1 MEVFTAVD
9 DELNVSLYRA
19 TTQSSVILARVNRLL
34 GACKSASEKLQT
46 LVKNLE
52 EIKSWLRANK
62 DIPLTVIPTL
72 DWLLSLEDDL
82 RKIGDDRLVRDFRY
96 FVLNIIEK
104 EVIPRLGEQA
114 QQVFYE
120 GISEEGK
127 VDEENEP
134 FQQLQKKL
142 DELIHRLRKRQ
153 R

>member
-1 MEVFTAVD
+1 MEVFTTVD

-19 TTQSSVILARVNRLL
+19 TTESSILRARVNRLL

-52 EIKSWLRANK
+52 EIKSWLRVKK
-62 DIPLTVIPTL
+62 DVPSTVIPTR

-96 FVLNIIEK
+96 FVLSIIEK
-104 EVIPRLGEQA
+104 EIIPRLGEQV

-120 GISEEGK
+120 GISEEGQAGG
-127 VDEENEP
+127 ENEP

-142 DELIHRLRKRQ
+142 DELLYRLRKQQ

>member
-1 MEVFTAVD
+1 VFTVVD

-19 TTQSSVILARVNRLL
+19 TTQSSKILARVNRLL

-52 EIKSWLRANK
+52 EIKGWLRMKK
-62 DIPLTVIPTL
+62 DVPPTVIPTL

-82 RKIGDDRLVRDFRY
+82 RKIDDDRLIRDFRQ

-104 EVIPRLGEQA
+104 EIIPRLGEQA

-120 GISEEGK
+120 GISEERQ
-127 VDEENEP
+127 DSEENEP

-142 DELIHRLRKRQ
+142 DELLHRLRKQQ